1 MDVYKTLVSGVCHGM
16 APNSDVG
23 CVADLTIRQT
33 KVCGILLRAWVYD
46 WKVWDD
52 AASRPTILGSRD
64 RSSELLNAADTS
76 SLLQQSDLTK
86 RVFMDT

>member
-52 AASRPTILGSRD
+52 AASRFTILGI
-64 RSSELLNAADTS
+64 
-76 SLLQQSDLTK
+76 
-86 RVFMDT
+86 